1 METWEEWLYRPRSA
15 LCTTTAAVL
24 AVILLSAVVATMY
37 RAFHA
42 RIALA
47 R

>member
-15 LCTTTAAVL
+15 LCTTTVAVL
-24 AVILLSAVVATMY
+24 AVILLSAVVAMY